1 MRDRCPC
8 DNFYILA
15 LLVFLVNIF
24 LLLLPSFFLTFVYSP
39 WELPYNIMVP
49 DDRQGYFSSFFIFLQ
64 LPDCQIKCDKLAL
77 LLFCSN
83 MQDSCELAMG
93 QSHVKGLSAAPLDM
107 GLSHRYNYRA
117 CCLYLNTSSAL
128 LYPNFGRGRLFNTS
142 TYSLSWLFETSWM
155 DFPFGIN
162 SRSNPLKFSLVPRS
176 YEA

>member
-1 MRDRCPC
+1 MS
-8 DNFYILA
+8 ILSKRHPHCQDHKEGFNPV
-15 LLVFLVNIF
+15 L
-24 LLLLPSFFLTFVYSP
+24 
-39 WELPYNIMVP
+39 E
-49 DDRQGYFSSFFIFLQ
+49 

-128 LYPNFGRGRLFNTS
+128 LYPNFGRGRL
-142 TYSLSWLFETSWM
+142 
-155 DFPFGIN
+155 
-162 SRSNPLKFSLVPRS
+162 
-176 YEA
+176 